1 MDTGMLFNIALCV
14 CVALLIAVIF
24 CLLEMIKNDMKE
36 RKTAGMIAR
45 LLPDDKAGLFS
56 DVTVLMP
63 RGRTTQ
69 IDHVLVTTHGLY
81 VIEEKNYVGTL
92 IGDIN
97 EKKWLK
103 FRHKNRLQLNN
114 PFRQNEAHIHG
125 IRHIMEDPELE
136 CVNVVL
142 INGPCKFK
150 GDKPEWLCM
159 GMKEMEDSIKRR
171 QDMSIIHPEKV
182 TFIRNQIISRR
193 LTPGLI
199 TDLTHINSLNKRFNQ
214 SMKLTYLVTFMFV
227 KIYGRILN
235 YLGGT
240 KTKYR

>member
-1 MDTGMLFNIALCV
+1 
-14 CVALLIAVIF
+14 
-24 CLLEMIKNDMKE
+24 
-36 RKTAGMIAR
+36 
-45 LLPDDKAGLFS
+45 
-56 DVTVLMP
+56 
-63 RGRTTQ
+63 
-69 IDHVLVTTHGLY
+69 
-81 VIEEKNYVGTL
+81 
-92 IGDIN
+92 
-97 EKKWLK
+97 
-103 FRHKNRLQLNN
+103 
-114 PFRQNEAHIHG
+114 
-125 IRHIMEDPELE
+125 
-136 CVNVVL
+136 
-142 INGPCKFK
+142 
-150 GDKPEWLCM
+150 M